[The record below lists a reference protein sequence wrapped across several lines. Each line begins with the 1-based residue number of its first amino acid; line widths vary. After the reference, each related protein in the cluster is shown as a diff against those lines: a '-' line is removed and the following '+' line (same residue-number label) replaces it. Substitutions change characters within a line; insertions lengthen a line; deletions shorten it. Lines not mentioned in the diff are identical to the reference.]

1 MCASKHQI
9 IGGRS
14 TAGQNIKRKT
24 TCTIFFKKL
33 IDWGLQIFSFSFI
46 HWFKKSVKKF

>member
-24 TCTIFFKKL
+24 TCTIFKKEVDWFYKFSHL
-33 IDWGLQIFSFSFI
+33 VLFID
-46 HWFKKSVKKF
+46 KKNL

>member
-1 MCASKHQI
+1 MCANKHQI

-24 TCTIFFKKL
+24 TCTIFSHLVLF
-33 IDWGLQIFSFSFI
+33 IDE
-46 HWFKKSVKKF
+46 KKSVKKF